1 MHFYFDHRDANKRSL
16 QNFLASGIIQLLRQE
31 PALEGEAAAT
41 FRSYCDRPGKPRAIS
56 LNDQLALFIT
66 MIQKFSVVSIIID
79 ALDECKDVEEFIHQG
94 LEHIINEKSGIIVR
108 ILCTGRNNYS
118 LERTIGVLASYRIA
132 LEQNVTSDIEAYVAD
147 QVEYRSK
154 ARKLKVRSAE
164 LKDQIVH
171 ELSHH
176 SGGM

>member
-1 MHFYFDHRDANKRSL
+1 M
-16 QNFLASGIIQLLRQE
+16 QLLSQR
-31 PALEGEAAAT
+31 PALGSEAASI
-41 FRSYCDRPGKPRAIS
+41 FRKYRSRAEKPKPIS
-56 LNDQLALFIT
+56 SNDQLSLFINI
-66 MIQKFSVVSIIID
+66 IQNFSTVIIVID
-79 ALDECKDVEEFIHQG
+79 ALDECGDVEEFVYQG
-94 LEHIINEKSGIIVR
+94 LEHILISVKDVTVR
-108 ILCTGRNNYS
+108 ILCTGRNNYA

-132 LEQNVTSDIEAYVAD
+132 LEHNVTGDIQAYVAD

-154 ARKLKVRSAE
+154 ARKLKIRSAE